1 MNTSTDRIERKILLK
16 APRSRVWRALSD
28 AKEFGDWFGVDFKG
42 KTFVA
47 GKPVQGKITYPGYE
61 HLVMEVLVER
71 VVPERLLSWRW
82 HPAAIDPAVDYSQEP
97 TTLVVFELEEV
108 EGGTVLSVVESGL
121 DKIPLN
127 RRDTV
132 YRLNSSGWD
141 AHMENTKNHVAKPA
155 SGAQEPFAGKL
166 RPGLRRTGG

>member
-42 KTFVA
+42 KAFVA

-97 TTLVVFELEEV
+97 TTLVVFELEEG
-108 EGGTVLSVVESGL
+108 EGGTSLSVVESGF
-121 DKIPLN
+121 DKIPAE
-127 RRDTV
+127 RRATAF
-132 YRLNSSGWD
+132 RMNASGWEEQ
-141 AHMENTKNHVAKPA
+141 MRNIEKHVAAP
-155 SGAQEPFAGKL
+155 
-166 RPGLRRTGG
+166 